1 MIVRDGNQIANYG
14 VRTSSLTLSFAAKRL
29 KLLEAATQLPSCLM
43 LIMASLFFSGHISA
57 ESRNIQIA
65 TGHHWHASASDAEMV
80 SVTKDGGGLC
90 NSVSFSQIPGQLD
103 FFVGRLKENTGP
115 DKCSG
120 NNWAIALFEMN
131 WDKRELRF
139 VRYVLRP
146 PFSIPG
152 DGRVIQSVYDA
163 YSIEFNDEIWI
174 AFECAS
180 PESVSSCVAPL
191 DLQNG
196 VAVARVSVPV
206 SGGPKT
212 NTEGWRVSASDP
224 KLLLYRRHLY
234 LYWTVIRSD
243 DRGWIDGTTRGV
255 ELAEDLVEKRLW
267 AHNSI
272 GRPVRSSDR
281 KLTTEVWSPR
291 PGDASSDC
299 FADVQYILTN
309 GKDTFAI
316 AALGG
321 HGEAPGEKCL
331 SPSGNSFGCFRLAI
345 SNSSEPLQNHIF
357 NNRSVETIGFPEN
370 PQEYSRVVQD
380 PNGKLFMMGMYL
392 DPPEKYAARY
402 RGHTIAR
409 GLMLYPIS
417 VN

>member
-1 MIVRDGNQIANYG
+1 MIALDGNQIANYE
-14 VRTSSLTLSFAAKRL
+14 VRTSSLILSFTAMGL
-29 KLLEAATQLPSCLM
+29 KLLEEATQLPSCLM
-43 LIMASLFFSGHISA
+43 LILASLLFSGQISA

-65 TGHHWHASASDAEMV
+65 TGRHWHASASEARMLT
-80 SVTKDGGGLC
+80 VTKDGDGLC
-90 NSVSFSQIPGQLD
+90 NSVSFSQIPGHLD
-103 FFVGRLKENTGP
+103 LFVGRLKENTGP

-139 VRYVLRP
+139 VRYILRP

-163 YSIEFNDEIWI
+163 YAIEFNDEIWI

-196 VAVARVSVPV
+196 VAVARVSAPV

-212 NTEGWRVSASDP
+212 NTDSWRVSASDP

-243 DRGWIDGTTRGV
+243 DHGWIDGTTRGV
-255 ELAEDLVEKRLW
+255 ELGEDLHEKRLW
-267 AHNSI
+267 VHNSI
-272 GRPVRSSDR
+272 GQPVRSSDR
-281 KLTTEVWSPR
+281 RLTTEVWSPT
-291 PGDASSDC
+291 PSDASSDS
-299 FADVQYILTN
+299 FIDVFDIFTN
-309 GKDTFAI
+309 GKDVFAI

-321 HGEAPGEKCL
+321 HGESPGEKCL
-331 SPSGNSFGCFRLAI
+331 TPGGSSFGCFRLVI
-345 SNSSEPLQNHIF
+345 SKALDPLRNHIF
-357 NNRSVETIGFPEN
+357 NNRTVDYIGFPEN

-380 PNGKLFMMGMYL
+380 PNGKLFMMGTYL
-392 DPPEKYAARY
+392 DPPEKYVARY
-402 RGHTIAR
+402 QELTRAR

-417 VN
+417 VD

>member
-1 MIVRDGNQIANYG
+1 MMIARAGTGIANHG
-14 VRTSSLTLSFAAKRL
+14 VRKSSLLSFAAKAL
-29 KLLEAATQLPSCLM
+29 KLLGTATQLPACL
-43 LIMASLFFSGHISA
+43 LVISAGPLFPGQTHA
-57 ESRNIQIA
+57 ESRDIQIA
-65 TGHHWHASASDAEMV
+65 TGVHWHASAGDAQMV

-90 NSVSFSQIPGQLD
+90 NSVSFSQIPGHLD
-103 FFVGRLKENTGP
+103 FFVGRWKENINP
-115 DKCSG
+115 DECSG

-139 VRYVLRP
+139 VRYILRP
-146 PFSIPG
+146 PFTIPG
-152 DGRVIQSVYDA
+152 DGRVVQSVYDA
-163 YSIEFNDEIWI
+163 YAVEFNGEIWI
-174 AFECAS
+174 AFECAA
-180 PESVSSCVAPL
+180 PDSVSACIAPL

-196 VAVARVSVPV
+196 IAVARISVPV
-206 SGGPKT
+206 SGGPRT

-243 DRGWIDGTTRGV
+243 DHGWIDGTTRGV
-255 ELAEDLVEKRLW
+255 ELAEDLREKRLW
-267 AHNSI
+267 VRNSI

-281 KLTTEVWSPR
+281 RLTAEVWSPA
-291 PGDASSDC
+291 PDDASSDS
-299 FADVQYILTN
+299 FTDIQYILTN
-309 GKDTFAI
+309 GKDIFAI

-331 SPSGNSFGCFRLAI
+331 NPSGDSFGCFRLVI
-345 SNSSEPLQNHIF
+345 SKASEPLRNHIF
-357 NNRSVETIGFPEN
+357 NNSSVDIVGFPEN
-370 PQEYSRVVQD
+370 PQEYSRVAQG
-380 PNGKLFMMGMYL
+380 PAGKLFLMGMYL

-409 GLMLYPIS
+409 GLMLYPIA